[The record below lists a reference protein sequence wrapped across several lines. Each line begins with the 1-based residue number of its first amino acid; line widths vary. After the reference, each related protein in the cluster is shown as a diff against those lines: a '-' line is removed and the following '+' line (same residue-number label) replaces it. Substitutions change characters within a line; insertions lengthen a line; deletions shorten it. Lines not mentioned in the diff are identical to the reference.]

1 MKGHDLVTRLE
12 SFLPAELRR
21 VQRSLATADRR
32 NSGEPVHEA
41 RKGIKKLRAA
51 LRLARNMAPKKSLDA
66 VGIPLREAAHAL
78 GPLRDH
84 LVLKKTGKELAKRGE
99 ELPPEPEGPETA
111 PLLKRTRTELGRA
124 AGGLRGLLRL
134 GFDETGAEA
143 GLRGLY
149 RRAQKAMRTAGKNKK
164 GSDEDLHAWRRRAKD
179 LCYALGLIDA
189 PVECIEKLQRLT
201 EFLGDDHDLASF
213 AQTHRSAGVRR
224 THHRLFKRAGKRRG
238 ALQKKAFRLGRK
250 AFHRGTTEFV
260 RRALE

>member
-99 ELPPEPEGPETA
+99 ELPPEPEVPETA

-149 RRAQKAMRTAGKNKK
+149 RRARKAMRTAGKK

-179 LCYALGLIDA
+179 LYYALGLIDA
-189 PVECIEKLQRLT
+189 PARCIDQLQLLT

-213 AQTHRSAGVRR
+213 AQTYCSANVRR
-224 THHRLFKRAGKRRG
+224 THHRLFKRAKKRRG
-238 ALQKKAFRLGRK
+238 ALQKKALRLGWK